1 MEEGP
6 SARARGSWPGCAAEE
21 ALCRGR
27 GRGVESGGGAAPAE
41 EEERGGGEPGRRGRE
56 AAAGRSGEP
65 GGEEGVRVPLCGRGQ
80 MKNGSRVFSVKIAGL
95 SIFLFFSSK

>member
-1 MEEGP
+1 VARLCGGGGP
-6 SARARGSWPGCAAEE
+6 VPRQRKGCREW
-21 ALCRGR
+21 
-27 GRGVESGGGAAPAE
+27 GGAAPAE

-56 AAAGRSGEP
+56 AAAGRSGEL